1 MHRPHIWGIIPI
13 IELNYININIGIK
26 IFQMSRWQNSHEAFN
41 KFSKII
47 RILKKGRQRQRQ
59 KGFQSTH
66 IEYKNTKETD
76 HKKS

>member
-1 MHRPHIWGIIPI
+1 
-13 IELNYININIGIK
+13 
-26 IFQMSRWQNSHEAFN
+26 MSRWQNTNEAFN

-47 RILKKGRQRQRQ
+47 RILKKSGQRLRQ

-66 IEYKNTKETD
+66 IQYKNTKKD